1 MTDRLPETIL
11 VVEDE
16 DTVRRVTARLLERL
30 GYRVIT
36 AASAE
41 EALHLHERTAASFS
55 LVLTDVVMPGLT
67 GIELADV
74 LRQREPDIRILFM
87 SGYPS
92 RDLGHSPDDPP
103 SPFLPKPFSVQD
115 LSRMVR
121 ASLGQAPAH

>member
-1 MTDRLPETIL
+1 MTDRPPETIL

-30 GYRVIT
+30 GYQVTT
-36 AASAE
+36 ASSAE
-41 EALHLHERTAASFS
+41 EALQILEGRGTPFS

-67 GIELADV
+67 GIELAEV

-92 RDLGHSPDDPP
+92 RELGRSPDDPP
-103 SPFLPKPFSVQD
+103 SPFLPKPFSVHD

-121 ASLGQAPAH
+121 ASLGRGPAH